1 MRVFVTGA
9 TGGIGSV
16 LVPELMT
23 AGHEVLG
30 LARSDASA
38 EALTA
43 AGASVLRGDLD
54 DPESL
59 REGAVQSEG
68 VIHLA
73 FGADFNNIGKS
84 VAREALAVETFG
96 AALEGSGKPLVIA
109 SGTPAIPGKTST
121 EADAFPTDGPVG
133 GRGRNAQSVVELA
146 ERGVRSAVVRLPR
159 SVHAA
164 GGRCG
169 FASVLVDSARR
180 TGVSG
185 YVGDGTQR
193 WPAVHRL
200 DAAQLFR
207 LVLEHAAPGTVAH
220 AVADE
225 GDTMRSIAEVIGR
238 QLDLPVEA
246 VEAETF
252 GFLGQI
258 FAVDQPSSS
267 ALTREIRLETQPS
280 EPARRPCGWELSRLR
295 ESGRIDLQ
303 HAHANC

>member
-16 LVPELMT
+16 VVLELIA

-38 EALTA
+38 QALTA
-43 AGASVLRGDLD
+43 AGASVLPGDLN

-59 REGAVQSEG
+59 GAGAAQSDG

-73 FGADFNNIGKS
+73 FGNDFNDFARC
-84 VAREALAVETFG
+84 VAEETLAVEAFG
-96 AALEGSGKPLVIA
+96 AALEGSGKPLAIA
-109 SGTPAIPGKTST
+109 SGTPAVPGRTST
-121 EADAFPTDGPVG
+121 EQDPAPTEGPVG
-133 GRGRNAQSVVELA
+133 GRGRNAQTVLDLA

-164 GGRCG
+164 GGPYG
-169 FASVLVDSARR
+169 FASVLVETARR

-185 YVGDGTQR
+185 YVGDGSQR

-200 DAAQLFR
+200 DAARLFR
-207 LVLEHAAPGTVAH
+207 LVLEQAAPGTVAH
-220 AVADE
+220 AVADQ

-238 QLDLPVEA
+238 QLDLPIEA
-246 VEAETF
+246 VPAENF
-252 GFLGQI
+252 GFLGHI
-258 FAVDQPSSS
+258 FAIDQPSSS
-267 ALTREIRLETQPS
+267 ALTRERFGWKPTHPSLLEDLAAGDY
-280 EPARRPCGWELSRLR
+280 PA
-295 ESGRIDLQ
+295 
-303 HAHANC
+303 

>member
-16 LVPELMT
+16 VVLELIA

-38 EALTA
+38 QALTA
-43 AGASVLRGDLD
+43 AGASVLPGDLN

-59 REGAVQSEG
+59 GAGAAQSDG

-73 FGADFNNIGKS
+73 FGNDFNDFARC
-84 VAREALAVETFG
+84 VAEETLAVEAFG
-96 AALEGSGKPLVIA
+96 AALEGSGKPLAIA
-109 SGTPAIPGKTST
+109 SGTPAVPGRTST
-121 EADAFPTDGPVG
+121 EQDPAPTEGPVG
-133 GRGRNAQSVVELA
+133 GRGRNAQTVLDLA

-164 GGRCG
+164 GGPYG
-169 FASVLVDSARR
+169 FASVLVETARR

-185 YVGDGTQR
+185 YVGDGSQR

-200 DAAQLFR
+200 DAARLFR
-207 LVLEHAAPGTVAH
+207 LVLEQAAPGTVAH
-220 AVADE
+220 AVADQ

-238 QLDLPVEA
+238 QLDLPIEA
-246 VEAETF
+246 VPGENF
-252 GFLGQI
+252 GFLGHI
-258 FAVDQPSSS
+258 FAIDQPSSS
-267 ALTREIRLETQPS
+267 ALTRERFGWKPTHPSLLEDLAAGDY
-280 EPARRPCGWELSRLR
+280 PA
-295 ESGRIDLQ
+295 
-303 HAHANC
+303 

>member
-38 EALTA
+38 HALTA

-54 DPESL
+54 DPDTL
-59 REGAVQSEG
+59 AAGAVQSDG

-73 FGADFNNIGKS
+73 FGADFNNFEKS
-84 VAREALAVETFG
+84 VARETSAVEAFG
-96 AALEGSGKPLVIA
+96 ASLDGTGKALVVA
-109 SGTPAIPGKTST
+109 SGTPAIPGRTST

-133 GRGRNAQSVVELA
+133 GRGRNAQAVVDLA

-159 SVHAA
+159 SVHTA

-169 FASVLVDSARR
+169 FASVLIDSARR

-200 DAAQLFR
+200 DAARLFR

-225 GDTMRSIAEVIGR
+225 GDTMRAIAEVIGR

-246 VEAETF
+246 VAAENF
-252 GFLGQI
+252 GFLGRI
-258 FAVDQPSSS
+258 FATDQPSTS
-267 ALTREIRLETQPS
+267 ALTREKFGWQPDHPGLLE
-280 EPARRPCGWELSRLR
+280 
-295 ESGRIDLQ
+295 DL
-303 HAHANC
+303 AAGNYPPDALG

>member
-16 LVPELMT
+16 LVPELMA

-38 EALTA
+38 QALTA

-54 DPESL
+54 DPERL
-59 REGAVQSEG
+59 RAGADQSDG

-73 FGADFNNIGKS
+73 FGADFNNFEKS
-84 VAREALAVETFG
+84 VARETTAVEAFG
-96 AALEGSGKPLVIA
+96 ASLDGSGKALVIA
-109 SGTPAIPGKTST
+109 SGTPALPGRTST
-121 EADAFPTDGPVG
+121 EADAFLTDGPVG
-133 GRGRNAQSVVELA
+133 GRGRNAQAVVDLA

-169 FASVLVDSARR
+169 FASVLIENARR

-200 DAAQLFR
+200 DAARLFR
-207 LVLEHAAPGTVAH
+207 LVLEQAAPGTVAH
-220 AVADE
+220 AVGDE
-225 GDTMRSIAEVIGR
+225 GNTMRSIAEVIGR
-238 QLDLPVEA
+238 QLDVPVEA
-246 VEAETF
+246 VGGENF
-252 GFLGQI
+252 GFLGHI

-267 ALTREIRLETQPS
+267 ALTRETFGWKPCHPSLLE
-280 EPARRPCGWELSRLR
+280 
-295 ESGRIDLQ
+295 DLE
-303 HAHANC
+303 AGNYPT

>member
-38 EALTA
+38 QALTA
-43 AGASVLRGDLD
+43 VGVSVVRGDLND
-54 DPESL
+54 LESL
-59 REGAVQSEG
+59 RAGAVESDG

-73 FGADFNNIGKS
+73 FGADFNNFAKS
-84 VAREALAVETFG
+84 VARETLAVETFG
-96 AALEGSGKPLVIA
+96 AALEESGMPLVIA
-109 SGTPAIPGKTST
+109 SGTPAIPGRTST

-133 GRGRNAQSVVELA
+133 GRGRNAQVVLDLA
-146 ERGVRSAVVRLPR
+146 ERAIRSAVVRLPR
-159 SVHAA
+159 SVHTA

-169 FASVLVDSARR
+169 FASVLIDSARR

-207 LVLEHAAPGTVAH
+207 LVLEQAAPGTVAH

-246 VEAETF
+246 VPVENF
-252 GFLGQI
+252 GFLGNI
-258 FAVDQPSSS
+258 FATDQPSSS
-267 ALTREIRLETQPS
+267 ALTRDRFDWLPIHPSLLEDL
-280 EPARRPCGWELSRLR
+280 EAGNYPA
-295 ESGRIDLQ
+295 
-303 HAHANC
+303 